1 MEKEN
6 LQKSDIIFHIRRFDP
21 ERDESP
27 HWEQYT
33 VKVESGMTILDGLH
47 QIKQNQDST
56 LSWRFSCR
64 MGVCGSCAM
73 LVSGKPMLA
82 CNTQILDITDRAL
95 TLAPLPNFDIIRDL
109 VPDLTRLLED
119 HVAIQPYIQ
128 GQDAEEM
135 ENPTGE
141 FFQTP
146 HELEKYLQFSYCI
159 KCGCCMAACPTMAT
173 DREYLGPMALAQAY
187 RYNTDSRDR
196 GYERRKSV
204 VGAAHSAFNCH
215 YAGECSNVC
224 PKGVDPARAIQ
235 LMKRD
240 LVLDYLKLKKRKKP
254 CRVMGIPSD
263 VEHKPPIPFP
273 PYTVEQK

>member
-1 MEKEN
+1 MGKKDR
-6 LQKSDIIFHIRRFDP
+6 QKRDIFFHIRRFDP
-21 ERDESP
+21 ERDENP
-27 HWEQYT
+27 HWEQYA

-47 QIKQNQDST
+47 QIKQDQDSS

-73 LVSGKPMLA
+73 LVSGRPMLA
-82 CNTQILDITDRAL
+82 CNTQILDITDQAL
-95 TLAPLPNFDIIRDL
+95 TLAPLPNFDVIRDL
-109 VPDLTRLLED
+109 VPDLTRLFED
-119 HVAIQPYIQ
+119 HVAIGPYIQ
-128 GQDAEEM
+128 RQDVEEM

-146 HELEKYLQFSYCI
+146 HELEEYLQFTYCI

-173 DREYLGPMALAQAY
+173 DREYLGPVALAQAY
-187 RYNTDSRDR
+187 RYNTDSRDG
-196 GYERRKSV
+196 GYEMRKGI

-254 CRVMGIPSD
+254 CRVMGVHSD
-263 VEHKPPIPFP
+263 VERKPPIPFP
-273 PYTVEQK
+273 PYTVKQK